1 MHAPCD
7 VIEEQ
12 PSPIVPPL
20 MLTHPNGHSTGTDG
34 FGGGGDG
41 WSGGVGGGGGG
52 SGDSDDGDGGAHAPH
67 TQLAEGSGWSTQCS
81 SVVTIEHACTDT
93 WSVGSS
99 AVQHSPSDD
108 GDGGGD
114 PGQSAQM
121 HPMFS
126 SELHFAS
133 VVKLAQFE
141 PPPGITP
148 PDGTKFGSLMQDWS
162 DDGAGGDGTRSD
174 GDGGGDLSSDGDG
187 GDGMRSDG
195 DGGDMF
201 GFAGLGGGGG
211 LHAPHVHPGFWSHA

>member
-1 MHAPCD
+1 MHWFCD
-7 VIEEQ
+7 VIDEQ

-20 MLTHPNGHSTGTDG
+20 MLTQPNGHGTGTDG

-41 WSGGVGGGGGG
+41 
-52 SGDSDDGDGGAHAPH
+52 SDDGDGGEHAPH
-67 TQLAEGSGWSTQCS
+67 THVAVVSGWSTQCS

-99 AVQHSPSDD
+99 AVQHSPSDCD

-141 PPPGITP
+141 PPMTP
-148 PDGTKFGSLMQDWS
+148 PEKFGSLMQHWS